1 MKAPQP
7 IAIVSLGAA
16 TPEDISMRAY
26 GKLQKADEIYC
37 LGEAAHRIVAALPE
51 GTALAQRCQILEIP
65 MSSDRTE
72 AIRYYEQL
80 ATRLIEQQGRGL
92 ACSVVTIGDAGTYAT
107 VQYLADLLRQAG
119 AEIEIVPGIP
129 YYIAAAAA
137 FGQGLVRQDESLLV
151 LSKVSSESQ
160 LREALAQ
167 GGHTVVVMK
176 LSRCANIVREV
187 IAEDNYDFIYAEHLG
202 NPDLGLLT
210 SDRDTFLSRQPI
222 PYFSLIIIRPSQ
234 HTSN

>member
-1 MKAPQP
+1 MKAPYP
-7 IAIVSLGAA
+7 IAIVSLGSA

-26 GKLQKADEIYC
+26 GKLQAADEIYC

-80 ATRLIEQQGRGL
+80 ATRLLDQQGRGL

-119 AEIEIVPGIP
+119 AEMEVVPGIP

-151 LSKVSSESQ
+151 LSKVASESQ
-160 LREALAQ
+160 LREALGQ
-167 GGHTVVVMK
+167 GHTVAVMK
-176 LSRCANIVREV
+176 LSRCADIVREV
-187 IAEDNYDFIYAEHLG
+187 IAEDNNDFIYAEHLG
-202 NPDLGLLT
+202 NPALELLI
-210 SDRDTFLSRQPI
+210 SDRETLLARQPI
-222 PYFSLIIIRPSQ
+222 PYFSLIIVRPSRSIPQ
-234 HTSN
+234 